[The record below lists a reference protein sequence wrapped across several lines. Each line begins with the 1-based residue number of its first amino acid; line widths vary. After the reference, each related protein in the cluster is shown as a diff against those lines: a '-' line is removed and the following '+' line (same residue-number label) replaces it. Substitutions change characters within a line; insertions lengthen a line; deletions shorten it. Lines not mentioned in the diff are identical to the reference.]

1 MVLTLFYKSLGCL
14 IGGLVRNEDSPESP
28 SVSVLSF
35 QKTII
40 PTLPPELRWT
50 VASLAAGLAPKQPG
64 DVAPLRHA

>member
-1 MVLTLFYKSLGCL
+1 MYLTLLTKSLDCL
-14 IGGLVRNEDSPESP
+14 TGGIARNQDSPESV
-28 SVSVLSF
+28 SFSVLSF

-64 DVAPLRHA
+64 VVAS